1 MAVENIQISCLG
13 SPNAMSVSVMHAD
26 HIPDILLIVW
36 VAAFSFERLY
46 FGDWVIP
53 E

>member
-1 MAVENIQISCLG
+1 MAVENIQISWLG
-13 SPNAMSVSVMHAD
+13 SPNAMIISIMHAD